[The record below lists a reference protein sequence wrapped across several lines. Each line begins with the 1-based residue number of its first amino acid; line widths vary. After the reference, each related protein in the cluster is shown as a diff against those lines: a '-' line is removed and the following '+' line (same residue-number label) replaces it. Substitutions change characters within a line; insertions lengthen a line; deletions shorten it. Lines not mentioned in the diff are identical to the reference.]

1 MQPSE
6 RGLEHFSADAD
17 EPDGA
22 LRKALDAIHDASLN
36 VDVEPL
42 PVVSFERLD
51 EPRHRPRA

>member
-6 RGLEHFSADAD
+6 RGLEHPPADAE

-22 LRKALDAIHDASLN
+22 LRKALDAIHDASLD

-51 EPRHRPRA
+51 GPRPGPRA